1 MAAPSSLSTSLPR
14 ASDKATPAKI
24 ITTPA
29 MTNGVT
35 VSPSSSTP
43 ATTAAGSSVEVSTA
57 TMPLGSLSDA
67 PKVRLSVEVP
77 TYSARHDEPTYHQ
90 HERAGYRRLIRRDAT
105 IREDE
110 QSIEQCAHERASD
123 AERVGSQ
130 AAR

>member
-24 ITTPA
+24 IATPA

-35 VSPSSSTP
+35 VSPSNSTP

-67 PKVRLSVEVP
+67 P
-77 TYSARHDEPTYHQ
+77 TM
-90 HERAGYRRLIRRDAT
+90 
-105 IREDE
+105 
-110 QSIEQCAHERASD
+110 QSTGKMLMTTAITTPPGSSD
-123 AERVGSQ
+123 TTRSG
-130 AAR
+130 